1 MTEVISV
8 KFKET
13 GRAYYFSPA
22 GNDVK
27 VGDKVIVET
36 QNGNEFGVVSE
47 ANHKVDDQ
55 NVVKPLKKMLR
66 FANDKD
72 FKKIEENKKL
82 ISQRN

>member
-22 GNDVK
+22 GKNVK
-27 VGDKVIVET
+27 VGDRVIVET
-36 QNGNEFGVVSE
+36 QNGNEFGTVFE
-47 ANHKVDDQ
+47 ANNNVEAE

-66 FANDKD
+66 FAGEKD
-72 FKKIEENKKL
+72 YKKLEDNKKKEK
-82 ISQRN
+82 

>member
-22 GNDVK
+22 GKNVK

-36 QNGNEFGVVSE
+36 QNGNEFGTV
-47 ANHKVDDQ
+47 
-55 NVVKPLKKMLR
+55 LKQTITWKTRMW
-66 FANDKD
+66 
-72 FKKIEENKKL
+72 
-82 ISQRN
+82 